1 MIRNLIEKIL
11 FFLKKIPTWQ
21 QAFTRT
27 PEGTLTRY
35 RMCDINVGNL
45 RWNNGGYDLC
55 RYRPSFILL

>member
-1 MIRNLIEKIL
+1 MIRNLIEKLL

-45 RWNNGGYDLC
+45 RYK
-55 RYRPSFILL
+55 